1 MCEIFL
7 VEGDS
12 AGGSAKLARNKKF
25 QAVMPLKGKI
35 LNTEKAETSKAL
47 ASQEVNS
54 LLAALGCGVGKHFDI
69 NKLRYHKII
78 MMTDADVD
86 GQHIRVLLLTFF
98 KKYLPELLKNGHIY
112 TAITPLYRVK
122 KKKGK
127 NEHYY
132 LKDDNELE
140 EFKKNNNM
148 SLWDVSRFKGLGE
161 MNPEELEETTMSQKT
176 RALGLI
182 QYDDVLVDEINDT
195 FDMLM
200 GDDADRRKEFLSSY
214 Q

>member
-1 MCEIFL
+1 
-7 VEGDS
+7 
-12 AGGSAKLARNKKF
+12 
-25 QAVMPLKGKI
+25 
-35 LNTEKAETSKAL
+35 
-47 ASQEVNS
+47 
-54 LLAALGCGVGKHFDI
+54 
-69 NKLRYHKII
+69 
-78 MMTDADVD
+78 
-86 GQHIRVLLLTFF
+86 
-98 KKYLPELLKNGHIY
+98 
-112 TAITPLYRVK
+112 
-122 KKKGK
+122 
-127 NEHYY
+127 
-132 LKDDNELE
+132 
-140 EFKKNNNM
+140 M